1 MNTDTAY
8 QLDRFVKAQGNN
20 RVGNYTQI
28 LATIKAGQKVNNG
41 LWHIFPRYIDLEDSR
56 QSEFFGIVE
65 FDEAVQ
71 YLADPV
77 LGDRLR
83 EITQALLIC
92 KDRPISDLFT
102 EKDTAGVQS
111 CMTLFDRI
119 SPDDIFAEVLN
130 VFYAGKRCEPTLNR
144 IAADTRPLSFELQTE
159 TIDIAKIDRIVEDSF
174 PEFADTLTSQSD
186 YHLLKEE
193 ALSFKALVYKAN
205 TMNEDLLGK
214 VEKALETHIGNTGEY
229 LLLVSVVFGYNEG
242 KESVRDTER
251 IRRRF
256 NSLNAIFRAF
266 NGNRYDPFWSVS
278 NRKTGL
284 NFTFIVVYLK

>member
-56 QSEFFGIVE
+56 QSGFFGIIE

-102 EKDTAGVQS
+102 EKDTA
-111 CMTLFDRI
+111 
-119 SPDDIFAEVLN
+119 
-130 VFYAGKRCEPTLNR
+130 EPTSPT
-144 IAADTRPLSFELQTE
+144 AAPHCMMLWARHSMHFARKSPRTTRCL
-159 TIDIAKIDRIVEDSF
+159 
-174 PEFADTLTSQSD
+174 
-186 YHLLKEE
+186 
-193 ALSFKALVYKAN
+193 
-205 TMNEDLLGK
+205 
-214 VEKALETHIGNTGEY
+214 
-229 LLLVSVVFGYNEG
+229 
-242 KESVRDTER
+242 
-251 IRRRF
+251 
-256 NSLNAIFRAF
+256 
-266 NGNRYDPFWSVS
+266 
-278 NRKTGL
+278 
-284 NFTFIVVYLK
+284 